1 MRNYISDI
9 KQKGKHMNR
18 DSKILVIGAGGIG
31 SWLVSILHK
40 YDEHGQMHNAKI
52 TIADPDIV
60 EDKNLS
66 YQNFEEDEILD
77 YKSLCLES
85 RYNVNGINHK
95 INTHDQLATYDL
107 IVCCVDNGKTRKM
120 LFEYCTNN
128 DTYFIDLRC
137 EGHGV
142 YALTSDAD
150 KNLDQLLDT
159 VDDSEEGSCQLAHEL
174 NDNIIQLGNRII
186 ASIGAQMTLNWIR
199 GELNVGTFTHRF

>member
-1 MRNYISDI
+1 
-9 KQKGKHMNR
+9 MNR

-31 SWLVSILHK
+31 SWLVSILNK
-40 YDEHGQMHNAKI
+40 YEEHGQMHYAKI

-77 YKSLCLES
+77 YKALCLEA
-85 RYNVNGINHK
+85 RYNLIGINQR
-95 INTHDQLATYDL
+95 IDNPDQLEDYDL

-120 LFEYCTNN
+120 LFEYCTDNKK
-128 DTYFIDLRC
+128 YFIDLRC
-137 EGHGV
+137 EGQGV

-150 KNLDQLLDT
+150 MNLDQLLNT

-199 GELNVGTFTHRF
+199 GEINVGTFTHRF